1 MLGNQ
6 ARRCPQI
13 VVLDGYTLN
22 PGDLSW
28 DALHEVGPCEI
39 YDRTLPHEVL
49 ARAADAQCLL
59 TNKVVLD
66 ASMIKQLPKLK
77 YIGVLATGTNV
88 VDIQAAQK
96 HGIAVTNIPAYGT
109 MSVAQTVFAH
119 LLHLTHD
126 VAHHSESVTQGNW
139 SMSKDFCYWLTPLIE
154 LDTLTMGIV
163 GYGQIGQAVARMAR
177 AFGMDVLV
185 HSRTKPKQLLDAQW
199 VSLDQL
205 LETSDVVSLHC
216 PLTPVTEHLLNAQKL
231 ALMKPT
237 AFLINTSRGALVDEF
252 ALATALREKR
262 LAGAGVDTLSSEPP
276 SPDNPLIN
284 EPACHITPHLAWATQ
299 AARKRLLQTAAQNLV
314 AYLSGKPINLNSA

>member
-1 MLGNQ
+1 MSTTV
-6 ARRCPQI
+6 C
-13 VVLDGYTLN
+13 LDGFTAN

-28 DALHEVGPCEI
+28 EQFQSLGTFINH
-39 YDRTLPHEVL
+39 DRTSATDLVSRSLE
-49 ARAADAQCLL
+49 ADALL
-59 TNKVVLD
+59 TNKTVITAD
-66 ASMIKQLPKLK
+66 AIAQLPKLK